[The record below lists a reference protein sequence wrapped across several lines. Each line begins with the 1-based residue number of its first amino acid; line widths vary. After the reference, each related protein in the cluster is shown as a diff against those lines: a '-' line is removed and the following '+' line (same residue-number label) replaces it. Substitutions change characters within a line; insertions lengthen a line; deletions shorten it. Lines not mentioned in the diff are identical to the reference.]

1 MSTELTPTGLKAQTF
16 AEVRQ
21 ELVDAFRAV
30 YGPINT
36 GEESAIGQQITIMAE
51 REAIMVQALQAVYAS
66 QYPASAA
73 GRSLDGVVQLTG
85 ITRREATRTIVDVV
99 LTGSPNVTI
108 PKDSAASTDND
119 DIFSLT
125 DDVTLD
131 ANGEGTGQ
139 MIAKEA
145 GPVIAPPDTLTNI
158 ETPVS
163 GWDQV
168 TNPQEG
174 VTGRPVESDSELR
187 LRRVRSLQVTGSA
200 TVGAIRSRLLE
211 QVDDVTAATIIENRT
226 GEVDAQGRPPHSFE
240 AVVTGGTDA
249 DIAQNLFETK
259 AAGIETTGTI
269 TEIVTDSTGK
279 EQVIKFSRPIPR
291 FIWVRL
297 TLTALN
303 GISESSEQA
312 AKEAV
317 VEKGEQLQLG
327 DDVIWQTFVGRV
339 HRAVDNLDEVF
350 FEIGVSSDPET
361 EPSTFEQA
369 NIAIENNEQA
379 QFDVDRVEVIT

>member
-1 MSTELTPTGLKAQTF
+1 
-16 AEVRQ
+16 
-21 ELVDAFRAV
+21 
-30 YGPINT
+30 
-36 GEESAIGQQITIMAE
+36 
-51 REAIMVQALQAVYAS
+51 
-66 QYPASAA
+66 
-73 GRSLDGVVQLTG
+73 
-85 ITRREATRTIVDVV
+85 
-99 LTGSPNVTI
+99 
-108 PKDSAASTDND
+108 
-119 DIFSLT
+119 
-125 DDVTLD
+125 
-131 ANGEGTGQ
+131 
-139 MIAKEA
+139 
-145 GPVIAPPDTLTNI
+145 
-158 ETPVS
+158 
-163 GWDQV
+163 
-168 TNPQEG
+168 
-174 VTGRPVESDSELR
+174 
-187 LRRVRSLQVTGSA
+187 
-200 TVGAIRSRLLE
+200 
-211 QVDDVTAATIIENRT
+211 VDDVTAATIIENRT

-327 DDVIWQTFVGRV
+327 DDVIWQTFVGPV

-350 FEIGVSSDPET
+350 VEIGVSSDPET